1 MWQWPNELDV
11 LFSLKTIKIQQLVTI
26 GGPADGV
33 IEPWQSAHFEH
44 YKENQ
49 DVAIAPVD
57 HFDFFKNDNFG
68 LRTLHRLK
76 KWTRHEV
83 KDVAHS
89 DWIRN
94 QDVIDKYILPYL
106 D

>member
-1 MWQWPNELDV
+1 M
-11 LFSLKTIKIQQLVTI
+11 TI

-44 YKENQ
+44 YKQNQ
-49 DVAIAPVD
+49 DTEIAKVED
-57 HFDFFKNDNFG
+57 FDFYKNDSFG
-68 LRTLHRLK
+68 LRTLYRLD
-76 KWTRHEV
+76 KWQKHEV
-83 KDVAHS
+83 KDIIHT

-94 QDVIDKYILPYL
+94 QAVIDKYILPYL